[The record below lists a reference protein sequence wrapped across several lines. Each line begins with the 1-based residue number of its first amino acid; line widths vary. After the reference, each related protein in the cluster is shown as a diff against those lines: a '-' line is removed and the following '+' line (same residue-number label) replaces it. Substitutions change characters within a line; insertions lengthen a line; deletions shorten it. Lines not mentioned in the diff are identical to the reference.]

1 MYCSSTQKMLNID
14 GSSGEGG
21 GQLVRNAVA
30 LSAITGEPITIT
42 RIRAA
47 RDNKGLAAQHIA
59 AIKAVASACDAECSG
74 ISPGSGTIIFS
85 PQDLKYREVSVTV
98 GTAGSIPLVI
108 QAWLS
113 VALCAGGILHIT
125 GGTEVLRSP
134 TIDYLD
140 HVLGSVLRSSG
151 AEIDLDILKRGYF
164 PEGGGEVTVR
174 IEHKK
179 MLPIMPDDDEDHPC
193 CIFSCSSNL
202 PDHVTQRQASAA
214 DALLCPWLGEPCT
227 ISLDRRTGPSTGSSC
242 TACKG
247 AKGGIALG
255 KRGLPAEEVG
265 RNAANALIT
274 EIKNPGTVD
283 IHLSDQLLVPLAL
296 FGGSFSTSTLSSHA
310 ETVCWLLSRF
320 GYDITVRRGIPM
332 EFSV

>member
-1 MYCSSTQKMLNID
+1 MLNID
-14 GSSGEGG
+14 GSFGEGG

-47 RDNKGLAAQHIA
+47 RHNKGLAAQHIA
-59 AIKAVASACDAECSG
+59 AIKAVALACDAECRG
-74 ISPGSGTIIFS
+74 VSPGSGTITFS
-85 PQDLKYREVSVTV
+85 PQDLKCREVSVAV

-113 VALCAGGILHIT
+113 VALCTGGTLHIT
-125 GGTEVLRSP
+125 GGTEVMRSP

-140 HVLGSVLRSSG
+140 HVLGFVLRSSG

-174 IEHKK
+174 VEHKK
-179 MLPIMPDDDEDHPC
+179 IFPIVPEDDKDHPC

-214 DALLCPWLGEPCT
+214 DARLCSLPGGPCT
-227 ISLDRRTGPSTGSSC
+227 VSLDRRAGPSTGSSC
-242 TACKG
+242 TVSKG

-255 KRGLPAEEVG
+255 RRGLPAEEVG
-265 RNAANALIT
+265 RNAANALLA
-274 EIKNPGTVD
+274 EIKNPGIVD

-320 GYDITVRRGIPM
+320 GFDIKIRHGIPM

>member
-1 MYCSSTQKMLNID
+1 MLNID
-14 GSSGEGG
+14 GSFGEGG

-30 LSAITGEPITIT
+30 LSAISGEPVTIT
-42 RIRAA
+42 RIRAS
-47 RDNKGLAAQHIA
+47 RHQKGLAAQHIA
-59 AIKAVASACDAECSG
+59 AIKAVAFACDAECRG
-74 ISPGSGTIIFS
+74 ISPGSGTIVFC
-85 PQDLKYREVSVTV
+85 PQHLKCREVSVTV

-125 GGTEVLRSP
+125 GGTEVSRSP

-151 AEIDLDILKRGYF
+151 AEIDLNILKRGYF

-174 IEHKK
+174 VEQKK
-179 MLPIMPDDDEDHPC
+179 MLPVVPDDDTDHPC

-214 DALLCPWLGEPCT
+214 DARLSLWPGEPCT
-227 ISLDRRTGPSTGSSC
+227 ISLDYRTGPSTGSSC
-242 TACKG
+242 TVCKG

-255 KRGLPAEEVG
+255 KQGLPAEEVG
-265 RNAANALIT
+265 RSAADALLA

-296 FGGSFSTSTLSSHA
+296 FGGSFSTSTLTSHA

-320 GYDITVRRGIPM
+320 GYEITIHHGIPL

>member
-1 MYCSSTQKMLNID
+1 MLNID
-14 GSSGEGG
+14 GSFGEGG

-30 LSAITGEPITIT
+30 LSAITGEPVTIT
-42 RIRAA
+42 RIRET
-47 RDNKGLAAQHIA
+47 RHNQGLAAQHIA
-59 AIKAVASACDAECSG
+59 AIKAVAFTCDAECRG
-74 ISPGSGTIIFS
+74 ISPGSGTIIFF
-85 PQDLKYREVSVTV
+85 PQELKYREVSVAV
-98 GTAGSIPLVI
+98 GTAGSVPLVI
-108 QAWLS
+108 QAWLP
-113 VALCAGGILHIT
+113 VALSAGGILHIT

-151 AEIDLDILKRGYF
+151 AEITLDIHKRGYF

-174 IEHKK
+174 VDQKK
-179 MLPIMPDDDEDHPC
+179 ISPVIPDDDKDHSC

-202 PDHVTQRQASAA
+202 PEHVTERQASAA
-214 DALLCPWLGEPCT
+214 DARICPGLSEPCT

-242 TACKG
+242 TVCKG

-255 KRGLPAEEVG
+255 KRGLLAEEVG
-265 RNAANALIT
+265 RGAANALLT

-296 FGGSFSTSTLSSHA
+296 FGGSFTTSTLTSHA
-310 ETVCWLLSRF
+310 ETVCWLLGRF
-320 GYDITVRRGIPM
+320 GFDIRLRHGIPM

>member
-1 MYCSSTQKMLNID
+1 MLNID
-14 GSSGEGG
+14 GSFGEGG

-30 LSAITGEPITIT
+30 LSAITGEPVTIT

-47 RDNKGLAAQHIA
+47 RHSQGLAAQQIA
-59 AIKAVASACDAECSG
+59 AIKAVAFACDAKCRG

-85 PQDLKYREVSVTV
+85 PQKLKCREVSVTV

-113 VALCAGGILHIT
+113 VALCAGGILRIT

-151 AEIDLDILKRGYF
+151 AEITIDILKRGYF
-164 PEGGGEVTVR
+164 PEGGGEVTVSVKQ
-174 IEHKK
+174 KK
-179 MLPIMPDDDEDHPC
+179 MSPVVPEDDKDHPC

-202 PDHVTQRQASAA
+202 PDHVTERQASAA
-214 DALLCPWLGEPCT
+214 DARLCSGLGEPCK
-227 ISLDRRTGPSTGSSC
+227 IGLDRRTGLSTGSSC
-242 TACKG
+242 TVCKG

-255 KRGLPAEEVG
+255 KRGLLPEEVG
-265 RNAANALIT
+265 RRAADALLA

-296 FGGSFSTSTLSSHA
+296 FGGSFSTSALTSHA
-310 ETVCWLLSRF
+310 ETVCWLLSKF
-320 GYDITVRRGIPM
+320 GYEIKLRHGIPM
-332 EFSV
+332 EFSL

>member
-1 MYCSSTQKMLNID
+1 MLNID
-14 GSSGEGG
+14 GSCGEGG
-21 GQLVRNAVA
+21 GQVVRNAVA
-30 LSAITGEPITIT
+30 LSAITGEEVTIT
-42 RIRAA
+42 RIRAS
-47 RDNKGLAAQHIA
+47 RHTKGLAAQHIA
-59 AIKAVASACDAECSG
+59 AIKAVACACDAGCRG
-74 ISPGSGTIIFS
+74 ISPGSDTIIFS
-85 PQDLKYREVSVTV
+85 PQDLKCREISVTV

-125 GGTEVLRSP
+125 GGTEVMRSP

-151 AEIDLDILKRGYF
+151 ARINLDILKRGYF

-174 IEHKK
+174 VEHRK
-179 MLPIMPDDDEDHPC
+179 MLPVVPDDDKDHPC
-193 CIFSCSSNL
+193 CIISCSSNL

-214 DALLCPWLGEPCT
+214 DVCLSPMPGEPCT
-227 ISLDRRTGPSTGSSC
+227 ISLDHRTGPSTGSSC
-242 TACKG
+242 TVCKG

-265 RNAANALIT
+265 RRAADALLA

-283 IHLSDQLLVPLAL
+283 VYLSDQLLVPLAL
-296 FGGSFSTSTLSSHA
+296 FGGSFSTSTLTSHA
-310 ETVCWLLSRF
+310 ETVCRLLSRF
-320 GYDITVRRGIPM
+320 GYEITLRHGIPL
-332 EFSV
+332 EFSA

>member
-1 MYCSSTQKMLNID
+1 MLNID

-30 LSAITGEPITIT
+30 LSAITGEPVTVS
-42 RIRAA
+42 RIRVS
-47 RDNKGLAAQHIA
+47 RHTTGLAAQHIA
-59 AIKAVASACDAECSG
+59 AIKAVAYACDADCNG
-74 ISPGSGTIIFS
+74 IFPGSSTVIFS
-85 PQDLKYREVSVTV
+85 PQDLKCRDVSVAV

-125 GGTEVLRSP
+125 GGTEVMRSP

-151 AEIDLDILKRGYF
+151 AKMELEILRRGYF

-174 IEHKK
+174 VEHRK
-179 MLPIMPDDDEDHPC
+179 MLPVIPDNDKDHPC
-193 CIFSCSSNL
+193 CIISCSSNL

-214 DALLCPWLGEPCT
+214 DIHLSPRLGESCI

-242 TACKG
+242 TVCRG

-265 RNAANALIT
+265 RCAAEALLA

-296 FGGSFSTSTLSSHA
+296 FGGSFSTSTLTSHA

-320 GYDITVRRGIPM
+320 GYDITIRHGIPL
-332 EFSV
+332 EFSA

>member
-1 MYCSSTQKMLNID
+1 MLNID
-14 GSSGEGG
+14 GSFGEGG

-30 LSAITGEPITIT
+30 LSAISGQPVTIS
-42 RIRAA
+42 RIRAS
-47 RDNKGLAAQHIA
+47 RQNQGLAAQHIA
-59 AIKAVASACDAECSG
+59 AIKAVAYTCDAECRG
-74 ISPGSGTIIFS
+74 IFPGSGTIIFS
-85 PQDLKYREVSVTV
+85 PRELKYREVSVTV

-113 VALCAGGILHIT
+113 VALCAGGILHIA

-140 HVLGSVLRSSG
+140 HVLGPVLRSSG
-151 AEIDLDILKRGYF
+151 ARITLDIHKRGYF

-174 IEHKK
+174 VEHKK
-179 MLPIMPDDDEDHPC
+179 MSPVVPDDDKDHPC

-202 PDHVTQRQASAA
+202 PDHVTERQASTAKV
-214 DALLCPWLGEPCT
+214 LISSEIGEHCT
-227 ISLDRRTGPSTGSSC
+227 IRLDRRTGPSTGSSC

-265 RNAANALIT
+265 RRAASALLT
-274 EIKNPGTVD
+274 EIRNPGTVD
-283 IHLSDQLLVPLAL
+283 VHMSDQLLVPLAL
-296 FGGSFSTSTLSSHA
+296 FGGSFSTSTLTSHA
-310 ETVCWLLSRF
+310 ETGCWLLSRF
-320 GYDITVRRGIPM
+320 GYEIQLRHGIPM

>member
-1 MYCSSTQKMLNID
+1 MLNID
-14 GSSGEGG
+14 GSFGEGG

-30 LSAITGEPITIT
+30 LSAITGEPVTIT

-47 RDNKGLAAQHIA
+47 RHNQGLAAQHIA
-59 AIKAVASACDAECSG
+59 AIKAVEFTCDAECRG
-74 ISPGSGTIIFS
+74 ISLGSGTVEFF
-85 PQDLKYREVSVTV
+85 PQELKSREVSVAV

-108 QAWLS
+108 QAWLP
-113 VALCAGGILHIT
+113 VALCAGGILHIS
-125 GGTEVLRSP
+125 GGTEVLMSP

-151 AEIDLDILKRGYF
+151 AEITLDIHKRGYF

-174 IEHKK
+174 VDQKK
-179 MLPIMPDDDEDHPC
+179 MSPIVPDDDRDHAC
-193 CIFSCSSNL
+193 LIFSCSSNL
-202 PDHVTQRQASAA
+202 PDHVTERQASAA
-214 DALLCPWLGEPCT
+214 DASLCTALGKPCRIT
-227 ISLDRRTGPSTGSSC
+227 LDHRIGPSTGSSC
-242 TACKG
+242 TVCRG

-265 RNAANALIT
+265 RRAANALLT
-274 EIKNPGTVD
+274 EIKNPGSVD

-296 FGGSFSTSTLSSHA
+296 FGGSFTAGTLTPHA

-320 GYDITVRRGIPM
+320 GFEIQFRHGIPL
-332 EFSV
+332 EFSA

>member
-1 MYCSSTQKMLNID
+1 MLNID
-14 GSSGEGG
+14 GSFGEGG

-30 LSAITGEPITIT
+30 LSAITGEPIMIT

-47 RDNKGLAAQHIA
+47 RQSHGLAAQHVA
-59 AIKAVASACDAECSG
+59 AIMAVASACDATCRG
-74 ISPGSGTIIFS
+74 ITVGSGTILFS
-85 PQDLKYREVSVTV
+85 PQDLKCREVSVSV

-113 VALCAGGILHIT
+113 VALCAGGVLHIT
-125 GGTEVLRSP
+125 GGTEVSRSP

-140 HVLGSVLRSSG
+140 HVLGTVLRSSG
-151 AEIDLDILKRGYF
+151 AEMTLDILKRGYF
-164 PEGGGEVTVR
+164 PEGGGEVTISVR
-174 IEHKK
+174 QKK
-179 MLPIMPDDDEDHPC
+179 MSPIVPADDRDPPC
-193 CIFSCSSNL
+193 SIFSCSSNL
-202 PDHVTQRQASAA
+202 PDHVAERQASAA
-214 DALLCPWLGEPCT
+214 GARLCPGHGGSCT

-242 TACKG
+242 TVCTG

-265 RNAANALIT
+265 RRAADALLA
-274 EIKNPGTVD
+274 EIKKPGTVD

-296 FGGSFSTSTLSSHA
+296 FGGSFSASTLTSHA

-320 GYDITVRRGIPM
+320 GYEITLRHGIPV

>member
-1 MYCSSTQKMLNID
+1 MLNID
-14 GSSGEGG
+14 GSFGEGG

-30 LSAITGEPITIT
+30 LSAITGEPVTIT
-42 RIRAA
+42 RIRAS
-47 RDNKGLAAQHIA
+47 RHTTGLAAQHIA
-59 AIKAVASACDAECSG
+59 AIKAVACACDAECSG
-74 ISPGSGTIIFS
+74 ISPGSGTVIFS
-85 PQDLKYREVSVTV
+85 PQDLKCREVSVAV

-125 GGTEVLRSP
+125 GGTEVMRSP

-151 AEIDLDILKRGYF
+151 AKIDLEILRRGYF

-174 IEHKK
+174 VEHRK
-179 MLPIMPDDDEDHPC
+179 MLPVVPDDDKDHPC
-193 CIFSCSSNL
+193 CIISCSSNL

-214 DALLCPWLGEPCT
+214 DIHLSPILGEPCT
-227 ISLDRRTGPSTGSSC
+227 VSLDSRTGPSTGSSC
-242 TACKG
+242 TVCRG

-265 RNAANALIT
+265 RCAAEALLA

-296 FGGSFSTSTLSSHA
+296 FGGSFSTSTLTSHA

-320 GYDITVRRGIPM
+320 GYDITIRHGIPL
-332 EFSV
+332 EFSA